1 MVYCPKCGVENPED
15 AEECKSC
22 GIDLEN
28 AHRTIKEEE
37 EPSSTLIILGYGCT
51 LLGFLSVGILS
62 VVGIILGFIIFRKKS
77 RAAKTHGLIIMLL
90 NSVIILVLALIAI
103 YYL

>member
-1 MVYCPKCGVENPED
+1 MVYCPKCGVNNPED

-22 GIDLEN
+22 GIDLEY
-28 AHRTIKEEE
+28 AHRTIKEED
-37 EPSSTLIILGYGCT
+37 EPSSTLIILGYGCA

-62 VVGIILGFIIFRKKS
+62 IVGIILGFIIFRKKS
-77 RAAKTHGLIIMLL
+77 PSAKTQGLIIMLL
-90 NSVIILVLALIAI
+90 NFIIILVLALIAI